1 MKISVILSLIFLGI
15 FFIILIVLEFIMTGH
30 EHKSLFLDNYKDVMH
45 EKYRNTSD
53 PQLILQYMGESIQN
67 KPHVYRQ
74 TFFLALSGS
83 ILSTVFF
90 FGIFPDLQ
98 IEVFFPVFFMLTFV
112 FFMELAFIN
121 YHYYQQKEEMVKT
134 GIKKIQLH
142 LANMEI

>member
-15 FFIILIVLEFIMTGH
+15 FLITLIILEFVLTGND
-30 EHKSLFLDNYKDVMH
+30 HKSLHLDNYKEMMH

-53 PQLILQYMGESIQN
+53 PNLVLQYMEESIQN

-74 TFFLALSGS
+74 TFFLAIVGS
-83 ILSTVFF
+83 ILSTVFI
-90 FGIFPDLQ
+90 FGIFPHLQ
-98 IEVFFPVFFMLTFV
+98 IEKFIPIFFMLTFV

-134 GIKKIQLH
+134 GIKKIRSH
-142 LANMEI
+142 LANIDM